1 MKPFFNCVGGLC
13 PKMESFL
20 VLVLHRS
27 TSVKINTWYI
37 KYKARCN
44 ERVVCL
50 TYLPTVI
57 FTWMQLVLVSHE
69 DSVLAGGFHLQ
80 GCFGD
85 LLYAS
90 LII

>member
-13 PKMESFL
+13 LKMESFL
-20 VLVLHRS
+20 VLVLHRN

-50 TYLPTVI
+50 TYVGAVI
-57 FTWMQLVLVSHE
+57 FIFTLLSHG
-69 DSVLAGGFHLQ
+69 DSLLAGGFLLQ
-80 GCFGD
+80 GSFGD